1 MILNKDSKW
10 RSMDEASCALFCIV
24 AALTGRSESSAH
36 FWGLW
41 QKGSSVQLSLLSWS
55 VTTYRQTLVSDGFC
69 SCTPF
74 SLTDVTPVQSEAA
87 LRRKPLYDW
96 KQEKQ
101 QRIAK
106 KSILLSAAKKTE
118 AANCKD
124 VGGKEEDNVV
134 TTVTLA
140 ESYTGLCLLSFLPP
154 TLHRLSIFVII
165 FNKNS
170 CQWLSPKLQCSLLK
184 WHFSRSK
191 NTGGQDR
198 ILYNHYL
205 LYSSAH
211 PF

>member
-1 MILNKDSKW
+1 MNRGQSVSWFLTKTLSGDQW
-10 RSMDEASCALFCIV
+10 TTASCALFCIV

-87 LRRKPLYDW
+87 LCRKPLYDW

-106 KSILLSAAKKTE
+106 KSILLSAAKRAE
-118 AANCKD
+118 AVNCKD
-124 VGGKEEDNVV
+124 VGGKKK
-134 TTVTLA
+134 TMWWPQSPWKKATLVSVCSA
-140 ESYTGLCLLSFLPP
+140 SFLLLSTDFQFL
-154 TLHRLSIFVII
+154 
-165 FNKNS
+165 
-170 CQWLSPKLQCSLLK
+170 WLFLLK
-184 WHFSRSK
+184 TLVSGFLQ
-191 NTGGQDR
+191 N
-198 ILYNHYL
+198 
-205 LYSSAH
+205 YSVVC
-211 PF
+211 